1 MARRS
6 YPSRG
11 QTAAWRA
18 ALRKAA
24 MAVETR
30 GPHKGR
36 KLVDLVAER
45 LVDLALHGEGPAA
58 LAAIRE
64 LGDRLD
70 GKAAGTSRPGSSTP
84 GARRSPPSR
93 PRADRSRIVR
103 PVDVPRPYAGD
114 PKVARCARRPRA
126 DGVRRSCARE
136 TEPVPRSQP
145 CTFVSLARRETIL
158 GA

>member
-70 GKAAGTSRPGSSTP
+70 GKAAP
-84 GARRSPPSR
+84 ALPP
-93 PRADRSRIVR
+93 
-103 PVDVPRPYAGD
+103 AGED
-114 PKVARCARRPRA
+114 
-126 DGVRRSCARE
+126 
-136 TEPVPRSQP
+136 EPTRVVYTWGEAIASEP
-145 CTFVSLARRETIL
+145 AK
-158 GA
+158 G